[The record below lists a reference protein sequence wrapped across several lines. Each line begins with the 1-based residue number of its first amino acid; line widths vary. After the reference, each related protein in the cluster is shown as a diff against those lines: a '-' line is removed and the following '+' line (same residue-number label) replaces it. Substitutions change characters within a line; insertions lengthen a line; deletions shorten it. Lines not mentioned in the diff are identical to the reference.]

1 MIRALAG
8 FLVCGGMLW
17 AAAGDP
23 IRGIDIRITKRP
35 KHPADGFVVNTNSDG
50 SGRLRFDIPAAG
62 DYTIVASQSN
72 APATAV
78 ALTLKGFFTSTGTAA
93 AGPLVTGANLNGTFL
108 IAAGSTGPGQ
118 EQIFS
123 VDITVSGAVHFA
135 GQFYEDSPVTTN
147 TNHLMFYAVAGGAAP
162 LAQPVWILNNSTG
175 AVSYSASVQTLGSQ
189 WTVNLSPASGSV
201 SAASSAGVMVQPVVT
216 GLAAGTYHALLTITG
231 QTPGASGP
239 APQDARVNNELED
252 TFAATLVV
260 HAPGASGA
268 TDGSIGTDHVMI
280 ATYPPSGGALTPATF
295 TVTNQDAFPQTY
307 TFKVDPASGSAS
319 AATIVPAQFTLQP
332 GQSQAVQAASATSL
346 GYLITASS
354 GAVAHV
360 WNVALGANAGG
371 SCTPT
376 GLLPVVD
383 QIYSVARAGYP
394 NNVSLWAYDNCGNA
408 YPEFTTSVSIGNGSQ
423 QNLLAV
429 VPSTNSRAVSTK
441 GISGSLAVFSSPC
454 CSYIPPGPAG
464 TSLTI
469 AVEAANPLGGNDL
482 IGSVSMPVNYEFDP
496 AAPILT
502 DGGMVSA
509 ASFEGVAT
517 SPLEIFSLFGEFPGL
532 ATISAPVVPLGTS
545 LSGLQV
551 YIDGELAPIYFVSAT
566 QVNGVLPADLLPGA
580 HEVWVMYNGILSG
593 GLTIMMGDANP
604 AAFAF
609 GGTTAILVKTA
620 DGSIVSAANPAKVG
634 DTLVAY
640 VNGLG
645 QSSPPVT
652 AGSAAPLVLLP
663 ALATP
668 VTVTIGGQLQTV
680 LYAGF
685 TPGSVSLAQINFT
698 VTSTPAPDPTTPS
711 GSVASLPMQIM
722 AGADIGPATA
732 FASFVTNS
740 TLSIATISV
749 DANYPDAQFNV
760 NGQLITGGTGLLT
773 FNSGTQV
780 PLNVPPDPQTPG
792 AGVQY
797 AFTGWSQGGNRS
809 QTLTVP
815 PGNTVYTANSQA
827 SYLLTINGTAT
838 VSVPGSGGYY
848 AAGTTV
854 TVTGSCPG
862 GATPRGLLISQPR
875 LTNANGSIA
884 VTNGST
890 VTMDG
895 PQTVT
900 VQCPAPAPLAACVA
914 PPSGMIAWYSLDETT
929 SPAHD
934 IAAGGGGA
942 NGTWVGNP
950 TPVAGEVAGALSFNG
965 KNQWVQA
972 VNASEGDI
980 GTGDMS
986 ADAWIKTTDITNYG
1000 NGESII
1006 QKEPTSGTGGYAL
1019 GTYSGYLYFI
1029 GLSSGSTSGGW
1040 TDPSWAFTYN
1050 SGPTFMADGKW
1061 HHVAVTVARS
1071 NTSGGT
1077 LYVDGVPILVF
1088 DPTVDAG
1095 SWSNSAP
1102 LVIGGNQF
1110 PFLFNGA
1117 IDEVEIFNRALSGA
1131 EVGQIFAAGAFG
1143 KCKPAAATVT
1153 DTVTTIPAN
1162 LQVTIDGGPQVTAPQ
1177 TVSWVPASSHALG
1190 APTPQLNGAGD
1201 TQYTLSTVTPWTA
1214 TVGIITSAGAVA
1226 SAPATPSTYT
1236 ANFNTAYKVTLVLN
1250 GCAVGNENVTGLAP
1264 GNPVFVAANSLVNVI
1279 VSAISPN
1286 VFQSIVAVPATNAT
1300 VASSG
1305 VTINP
1310 LTGPVTI
1317 TATCVAPVN
1326 VTLTVATNPTGLQAR
1341 IGTTGSYAAAPI
1353 SQQVP
1358 ANQTQTISVTTPQF
1372 VTATGIGYSFSGWS
1386 TGGSTAT
1393 TTVQPASN
1401 FTATANFVVA
1411 CYALTVNVLPAG
1423 SGTVSVNPATGG
1435 LSGLPS
1441 NCYAPGTV
1449 VILTAAGANGN
1460 VLQSWTGATGTG
1472 NTATVTVNGATTV
1485 TANFAQPPNVVFSL
1499 TSRAG
1504 GNLSMDVSNTG
1515 ATTATN
1521 VKIISI
1527 TNITPST
1534 IVYDPAFF
1542 TLPVLVPGGASVPT
1556 GAHGGFNLLFVVNGS
1571 TSFTTSF
1578 SFVITAS
1585 ADNEAQFTQTIIVP

>member
-1 MIRALAG
+1 
-8 FLVCGGMLW
+8 
-17 AAAGDP
+17 
-23 IRGIDIRITKRP
+23 
-35 KHPADGFVVNTNSDG
+35 
-50 SGRLRFDIPAAG
+50 
-62 DYTIVASQSN
+62 
-72 APATAV
+72 
-78 ALTLKGFFTSTGTAA
+78 
-93 AGPLVTGANLNGTFL
+93 
-108 IAAGSTGPGQ
+108 
-118 EQIFS
+118 
-123 VDITVSGAVHFA
+123 
-135 GQFYEDSPVTTN
+135 
-147 TNHLMFYAVAGGAAP
+147 
-162 LAQPVWILNNSTG
+162 
-175 AVSYSASVQTLGSQ
+175 
-189 WTVNLSPASGSV
+189 
-201 SAASSAGVMVQPVVT
+201 
-216 GLAAGTYHALLTITG
+216 
-231 QTPGASGP
+231 
-239 APQDARVNNELED
+239 
-252 TFAATLVV
+252 
-260 HAPGASGA
+260 
-268 TDGSIGTDHVMI
+268 
-280 ATYPPSGGALTPATF
+280 
-295 TVTNQDAFPQTY
+295 
-307 TFKVDPASGSAS
+307 VDPASGAAS

-346 GYLITASS
+346 GYLITASPS

-371 SCTPT
+371 TCTPT

-394 NNVSLWAYDNCGNA
+394 NNVSLWAYDTCGNA
-408 YPEFTTSVSIGNGSQ
+408 YPEFTTSVSINYGTQ
-423 QNLLAV
+423 PQLLAV
-429 VPSTNSRAVSTK
+429 VDSTGHHNDRAVSTK
-441 GISGSLAVFSSPC
+441 GLSGSLAIFHAPC
-454 CSYIPPGPAG
+454 YFHSTYGTAG
-464 TSLTI
+464 MTVTV
-469 AVEAANPLGGNDL
+469 AVEASNPLGGSPL
-482 IGSVSMPVNYEFDP
+482 TGSVTMPINYEFDP
-496 AAPILT
+496 AAPILI
-502 DGGMVSA
+502 DGGLVSA
-509 ASFEGVAT
+509 ASFEGVAP

-566 QVNGVLPADLLPGA
+566 QVNGVLPADLLPGP

-593 GLTIMMGDANP
+593 GLTIMMGPANP
-604 AAFAF
+604 AAFTF

-645 QSSPPVT
+645 QSNPPVT
-652 AGSAAPLVLLP
+652 AGSAAPIELLP
-663 ALATP
+663 ALASP

-711 GSVASLPMQIM
+711 GSVASLPIQIM
-722 AGADIGPATA
+722 AGTDSGPATA

-740 TLSIATISV
+740 TLSIASITV
-749 DANYPDAQFNV
+749 DASYPDAQFNV
-760 NGQLITGGTGLLT
+760 NGQLITGSTGLLT
-773 FNSGTQV
+773 FNTGTQI
-780 PLNVPPDPQTPG
+780 PLNVPADPQTPS

-809 QTLTVP
+809 QTITVP
-815 PGNTVYTANSQA
+815 PGNTVYTANFQA
-827 SYLLTINGTAT
+827 SYLLTINGTAS

-862 GATPRGLLISQPR
+862 GATPRGLLISDA
-875 LTNANGSIA
+875 TDSSNNFGGSYTVSNPYTFPMFAPIA
-884 VTNGST
+884 
-890 VTMDG
+890 
-895 PQTVT
+895 VT
-900 VQCPAPAPLAACVA
+900 VQCPAPAPLSACVA
-914 PPSGMIAWYSLDETT
+914 PPSGMIAWYSFDETT

-942 NGTWVGNP
+942 NATWVGNP
-950 TPVAGEVAGALSFNG
+950 TPVAGMVGGALSFNG
-965 KNQWVQA
+965 SSQQVQA
-972 VNASEGDI
+972 LNASEGDI

-986 ADAWIKTTDITNYG
+986 FDAWIKTTDKQRLQLLA
-1000 NGESII
+1000 S
-1006 QKEPTSGTGGYAL
+1006 KTSSSAGYSFYVIEGYLSFFYTGTTTGTWEWTDQAL
-1019 GTYSGYLYFI
+1019 GMG
-1029 GLSSGSTSGGW
+1029 
-1040 TDPSWAFTYN
+1040 
-1050 SGPTFMADGKW
+1050 GPTFLADGKW
-1061 HHVAVTVARS
+1061 HHVAVTVNRAS
-1071 NTSGGT
+1071 LTGGSAF
-1077 LYVDGVPILVF
+1077 YVDGVPILLL
-1088 DPTVDAG
+1088 DTKNQPD
-1095 SWSNSAP
+1095 SWSNTGLLS
-1102 LVIGGNQF
+1102 IGGPGNNF
-1110 PFLFNGA
+1110 FNGA

-1131 EVGQIFAAGAFG
+1131 EVGQIYAAGAFG

-1153 DTVTTIPAN
+1153 DTVTTAPAN
-1162 LQVTIDGGPQVTAPQ
+1162 LKVTIDGGPQVTAPQ
-1177 TVSWVPASSHALG
+1177 TVSWVPASSHALA

-1214 TVGIITSAGAVA
+1214 TVGSITSAGAVA

-1236 ANFNTAYKVTLVLN
+1236 ANFNTAYRVTLVLN
-1250 GCAVGNENVTGLAP
+1250 GCAVGNETVPGLAP

-1286 VFQSIVAVPATNAT
+1286 VFQSIAAVPATNAT

-1305 VTINP
+1305 ITINP

-1372 VTATGIGYSFSGWS
+1372 VTATGTGYSFSGWS

-1401 FTATANFVVA
+1401 FTATANFAVA

-1423 SGTVSVNPATGG
+1423 SGNVSVNPPAGG

-1449 VILTAAGANGN
+1449 VILTANGANGN

-1472 NTATVTVNGATTV
+1472 NTATITVNGATTV
-1485 TANFAQPPNVVFSL
+1485 TANFATPPNVVFSL
-1499 TSRAG
+1499 TSRTD

-1534 IVYDPAFF
+1534 IVYDPEFF
-1542 TLPVLVPGGASVPT
+1542 SLPVLVPGGASVPK
-1556 GAHGGFNLLFVVNGS
+1556 GGHGGFNLLFEVNGS
-1571 TSFTTSF
+1571 TGFTTSF